1 MRTLALEKGNY
12 KVAVTDAV
20 PARQNTRSRVL
31 FASLIGTTIEFYDF
45 YAYATASVLVFPALF
60 FPNATNINAIL
71 SAFAIFG
78 VAFIAR
84 PLGSVLFG
92 HFGDKLGR
100 KGTLVASLLT
110 MGLATFLIGFLPA
123 AQGAWVILAPL
134 FLVLLRFAQGLALGG
149 EWSGAALVA
158 IENAPADKRAI
169 YGTFPQL
176 GAPLGFIIANTM
188 FVFLQNSLTAE
199 QFMAWGWRVP
209 FWFSIVM
216 VAIGLWVRLRLV
228 ESTSFQKVIAQDKV
242 SKNPVADT
250 FRLHWRAVLAG
261 TFIMFATYVLFY
273 LMTSFTLTYGTSP
286 ATPEQAAAAAAKA
299 GKAFNPDGF
308 VPGLGIARPEFLT
321 MLIIGVV
328 FFAIFTLVSGPLSEK
343 LGRRKF
349 LIIVTVLIVIFGCSW
364 TTMFGPGKA
373 PAMVGLIIGMSL
385 MGSTFGPMAAFLPEL
400 FPTNVRY
407 TGSAVAY
414 NLSSVIG
421 AAPASFVAIALW
433 QAGGGN
439 TVWVGV
445 YLALAGIC
453 TLIALFMT
461 RETRDQEFEDNLA

>member
-1 MRTLALEKGNY
+1 M
-12 KVAVTDAV
+12 AVTDAV
-20 PARQNTRSRVL
+20 PAKQNTRGRVL
-31 FASLIGTTIEFYDF
+31 VASLIGTTIEFYDF
-45 YAYATASVLVFPALF
+45 YAYATASVLIFPTLF

-84 PLGSVLFG
+84 PLGSILFG
-92 HFGDKLGR
+92 HYGDKLGR

-110 MGLATFLIGFLPA
+110 MGIATFLIGFLPP
-123 AQGAWVILAPL
+123 AQGAWVVLAPL
-134 FLVLLRFAQGLALGG
+134 SLVILRFLQGLALGG

-158 IENAPADKRAI
+158 TENAPANKRAI

-176 GAPLGFIIANTM
+176 GAPLGFIIANTI
-188 FVFLQNSLTAE
+188 FVILQNTLTPE

-228 ESTSFQKVIAQDKV
+228 ESTSFQKVQEQNKV
-242 SKNPVADT
+242 SESPVKDT
-250 FRLHWRAVLAG
+250 FRFHWRPVIAG

-273 LMTSFTLTYGTSP
+273 LMTSFTLTYGTAP
-286 ATPEQAAAAAAKA
+286 ATTEQAAAAAAKA
-299 GKAFNPDGF
+299 GKSFNPEGF

-321 MLIIGVV
+321 MLIIGVI
-328 FFAIFTLVSGPLSEK
+328 FFAIFTLISGPLSEK
-343 LGRRKF
+343 FGRRKYLMVVTI
-349 LIIVTVLIVIFGCSW
+349 LIIIFGLSW
-364 TTMFGPGKA
+364 TLMFGPGKG
-373 PAMVGLIIGMSL
+373 PAMVGLIIGMTL
-385 MGSTFGPMAAFLPEL
+385 MGATFGPMAAILPEL

-407 TGSAVAY
+407 TGSAIAY

-433 QAGGGN
+433 QAGGGS

-445 YLALAGIC
+445 YLALAGVAS
-453 TLIALFMT
+453 LISVFMM
-461 RETRDQEFEDNLA
+461 RETRDQDFENNLA